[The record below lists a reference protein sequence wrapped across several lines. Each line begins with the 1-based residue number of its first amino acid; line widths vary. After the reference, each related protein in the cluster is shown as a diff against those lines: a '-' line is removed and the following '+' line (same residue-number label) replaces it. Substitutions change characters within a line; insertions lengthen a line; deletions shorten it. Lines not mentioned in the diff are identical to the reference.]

1 MVKLQVKDE
10 KVKYEIPDD
19 FLNVKHTQETDFD
32 WLYKSYDLTIKYNI
46 ANELAELNRTLKT
59 VKMSLINMSQVS
71 SDQYYKRTK

>member
-19 FLNVKHTQETDFD
+19 FLNVKHKQETDFD

-46 ANELAELNRTLKT
+46 ANELAELNRTMKT
-59 VKMSLINMSQVS
+59 IKMAMMNMSQTT
-71 SDQYYKRTK
+71 SDQFYKRS

>member
-19 FLNVKHTQETDFD
+19 FMSFRTKDNKDDFD

-46 ANELAELNRTLKT
+46 ANEMAELNRNLGMIKIAL
-59 VKMSLINMSQVS
+59 MNIS
-71 SDQYYKRTK
+71 STQKQRHYERS

>member
-19 FLNVKHTQETDFD
+19 FLNSNTNPKDDFD

-46 ANELAELNRTLKT
+46 ANELAELNRTMKT
-59 VKMSLINMSQVS
+59 IKMAMMNMSQTT
-71 SDQYYKRTK
+71 SDQFYKRS

>member
-19 FLNVKHTQETDFD
+19 FMSFRTKDNKDDFD

-46 ANELAELNRTLKT
+46 ANELAELNRTMKT
-59 VKMSLINMSQVS
+59 VKMSLMNMSQVS
-71 SDQYYKRTK
+71 SDQFYKRS